1 MDTMLDFRIDSEV
14 AVVTV
19 SSVALEGERLVAA
32 AEFVRKVEPHSLTA
46 CRHGLAIEWTA
57 ALTKLGTSSMDS
69 YMSPAKTDYWEEP
82 ARKIRRVDSDPKS
95 PEHK

>member
-1 MDTMLDFRIDSEV
+1 METMLDFRIDSKA

-19 SSVALEGERLVAA
+19 SSVDWEGDRLVAA
-32 AEFVRKVEPHSLTA
+32 VEYVRKVEPHSLRE
-46 CRHGLAIEWTA
+46 CRNALTIEWTA